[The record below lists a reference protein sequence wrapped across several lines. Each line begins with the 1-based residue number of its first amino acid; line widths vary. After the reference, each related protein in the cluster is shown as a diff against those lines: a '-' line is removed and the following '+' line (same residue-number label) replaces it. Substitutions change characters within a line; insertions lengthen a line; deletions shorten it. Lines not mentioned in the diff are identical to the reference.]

1 MDLSRSRQPDSSSYA
16 KASRE
21 LCIELTDVHYE
32 LGGRTIFQKLELS
45 VMRGQIVSIMGPSGA
60 GKTSLL
66 RLMTGQSPPD
76 RGSVRVNGQEV
87 SNRSG
92 AELRKLRLGMGFL
105 FQQSALFTDLTVFE
119 NVAFPLREH
128 THMPEELVRLV
139 VLLKLQAVGLRGA
152 AGLMPSELSGGM
164 ARRVA
169 LARAI
174 AMDPSVLFCDEP
186 FTGLDP
192 ISTGVV
198 LRLLKSLNQTLGM
211 TTVVVSHDV
220 EEAQSIADANF
231 ILANGQVAASGTPAE
246 LRANASPVVRQF
258 LSGSPDGP
266 VPFHY
271 PAPDYFEQLL
281 MSLKEA
287 SRTPIHAD

>member
-1 MDLSRSRQPDSSSYA
+1 MSASASSTPRPLA
-16 KASRE
+16 HPRGAE
-21 LCIELTDVHYE
+21 EPCIELAGVRYE
-32 LGGRTIFQKLELS
+32 LGGRVIFEGLDLTIP
-45 VMRGQIVSIMGPSGA
+45 RGQIVSIMGPSGA

-66 RLMTGQSPPD
+66 RLMTGQSQPD
-76 RGSVRVNGQEV
+76 RGRVRVNGKEV
-87 SNRSG
+87 SSRS
-92 AELRKLRLGMGFL
+92 ETDLRRLRLGMGFL

-128 THMPEELVRLV
+128 TRLPEELARLV

-152 AGLMPSELSGGM
+152 AELMPSELSGGM

-198 LRLLKSLNQTLGM
+198 LRLLQSLNQVLGM

-220 EEAQSIADANF
+220 QEAQSIAHSNF
-231 ILANGQVAASGTPAE
+231 ILANGRVAASGTPAQ
-246 LRANASPVVRQF
+246 LRANAAPAVRQF

-271 PAPDYFEQLL
+271 PAPDYYEQLL
-281 MSLKEA
+281 DA
-287 SRTPIHAD
+287 SRSSGRVRSH

>member
-1 MDLSRSRQPDSSSYA
+1 MTRPLARVPDPTTNLQA
-16 KASRE
+16 HHE
-21 LCIELTDVHYE
+21 LCIELAGVHYQ
-32 LGGRTIFQKLELS
+32 LGERIIFEDLQLS
-45 VMRGQIVSIMGPSGA
+45 IIRGQIVSIMGPSGA

-66 RLMTGQSPPD
+66 KLMTGQSPPD
-76 RGSVRVNGQEV
+76 RGSIRVNGQEV
-87 SNRSG
+87 SKLPSN
-92 AELRKLRLGMGFL
+92 ELRSLRLGMGFL
-105 FQQSALFTDLTVFE
+105 FQQGALFTDLTVFE
-119 NVAFPLREH
+119 NVAFALREH
-128 THMPEELVRLV
+128 TRLPEELVRLV

-152 AGLMPSELSGGM
+152 AELMPSELSGGM

-174 AMDPSVLFCDEP
+174 VMDPSVLFCDEP

-198 LRLLKSLNQTLGM
+198 LRLLQSLNQTLGM

-220 EEAQSIADANF
+220 SEAQSIAHSNF
-231 ILANGQVAASGTPAE
+231 ILANGQVAASGTPAQ
-246 LRANASPVVRQF
+246 LRANAAPAVRQF

-281 MSLKEA
+281 GA
-287 SRTPIHAD
+287 SRSSGLAFSH

>member
-1 MDLSRSRQPDSSSYA
+1 VN
-16 KASRE
+16 ASTTSTPRLLAHPRGTE
-21 LCIELTDVHYE
+21 EPCIELAGVRYE
-32 LGGRTIFQKLELS
+32 LGDRVIFEGLDLTIP
-45 VMRGQIVSIMGPSGA
+45 RGQIVSIMGPSGA

-66 RLMTGQSPPD
+66 RLMTGQSQPAQG
-76 RGSVRVNGQEV
+76 RVRVNGQEV
-87 SNRSG
+87 SGRSG
-92 AELRKLRLGMGFL
+92 AELRSLRLGMGFL

-128 THMPEELVRLV
+128 TRLPEELARLV

-152 AGLMPSELSGGM
+152 AELMPSELSGGM

-174 AMDPSVLFCDEP
+174 AMDPAVLFCDEP

-198 LRLLKSLNQTLGM
+198 LRLLQSLNQVLGM

-220 EEAQSIADANF
+220 QEAQSIAHSNF
-231 ILANGQVAASGTPAE
+231 ILANGRVAASGTPAQ
-246 LRANASPVVRQF
+246 LRANAAPAVRQF

-271 PAPDYFEQLL
+271 PAPGYYEQLL
-281 MSLKEA
+281 DAPRGSGRVR
-287 SRTPIHAD
+287 SH